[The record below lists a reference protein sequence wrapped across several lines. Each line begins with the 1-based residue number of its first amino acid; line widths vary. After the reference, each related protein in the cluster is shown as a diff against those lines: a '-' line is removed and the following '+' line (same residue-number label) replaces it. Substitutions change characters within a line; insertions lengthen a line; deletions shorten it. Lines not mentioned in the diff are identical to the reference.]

1 MKKPSEKIQ
10 KEEKAKYTD
19 RMLSAYSLA
28 EDLGITGP
36 LFYNTLPPK
45 KETKNDK

>member
-1 MKKPSEKIQ
+1 MNKPSDISK
-10 KEEKAKYTD
+10 KEEKTKYAN
-19 RMLSAYSLA
+19 RLISAYSLA

-36 LFYNTLPPK
+36 LFYKTAK

>member
-1 MKKPSEKIQ
+1 MTKSEKLK
-10 KEEKAKYTD
+10 KEEEKIKYTH

-36 LFYNTLPPK
+36 LFYNTAK
-45 KETKNDK
+45 KDKKNDK